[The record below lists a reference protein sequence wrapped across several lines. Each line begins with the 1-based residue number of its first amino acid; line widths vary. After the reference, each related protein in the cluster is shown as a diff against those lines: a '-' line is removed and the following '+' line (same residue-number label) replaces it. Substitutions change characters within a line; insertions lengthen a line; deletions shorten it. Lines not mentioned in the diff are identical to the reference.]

1 MSMYVEK
8 ISQIYAISTLKT
20 YSLAPPNAP
29 FPLIDVIHEL
39 DFFYQINFI
48 FLLIFIVSLHIH

>member
-8 ISQIYAISTLKT
+8 FSQIYAISTLKT

-29 FPLIDVIHEL
+29 FPLIDAIHEL
-39 DFFYQINFI
+39 DFF
-48 FLLIFIVSLHIH
+48 